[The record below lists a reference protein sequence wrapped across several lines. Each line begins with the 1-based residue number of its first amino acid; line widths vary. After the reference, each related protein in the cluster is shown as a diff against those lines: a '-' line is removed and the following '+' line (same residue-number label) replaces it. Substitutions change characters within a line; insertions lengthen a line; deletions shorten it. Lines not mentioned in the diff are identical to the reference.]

1 MVWGAK
7 DHSHKHTDPRSLH
20 ELVPEAE
27 IVHFEDCGHFPD
39 IEQPERFAALLI
51 EKVARYA

>member
-1 MVWGAK
+1 M
-7 DHSHKHTDPRSLH
+7 SLH

-27 IVHFEDCGHFPD
+27 IVHFQDCGHFPD
-39 IEQPERFAALLI
+39 IEQPERFAVLLI